1 MATIIIRSH
10 ENIKGRPLQIPE
22 NEIQENAHAQLIQ
35 QLSTMLLQLNALQS
49 VIRDDKADIA
59 TIRDGLSTLERM
71 TRNVIH
77 DLRMADDDLPLPD
90 LVGMT
95 LSEALSRAVD
105 ETAEAAGLSS
115 RVVFSGEERPLPGYT
130 ERLLYRIAQEA
141 LYQAQ
146 QHQHIHRIRFTL
158 NYGHDEAQM
167 SIEDDGTLPPV
178 GAQFIAPYDTPLPYF
193 QNQDTEG
200 YNDGHSEETRYEDGR
215 YEEKRHE
222 DGRDKS
228 GPYRGLR
235 HRIEHLSG
243 SLEVT
248 SGTEQGT
255 RILVRVPYS
264 VENSSTMTGP
274 ITKVA
279 TAGTASETLA
289 QGKRI
294 KVLVVDNQN
303 VSRAGLRRLIESYPN
318 LWVVGEAADGVQ
330 AVSETLELGPD
341 VVLMDTQ
348 LPNNQTIEALRQIK
362 QLNLETRVLLISAQE
377 REDYL
382 YETLRAGAD
391 GFVLKDIAP
400 DELAESLRLVASGE
414 VLVQPQLAGR
424 LLSRVGR
431 QGRGG
436 ASYETLTAREQDVLQ
451 LLARGLRNKEIAARL
466 VVSER
471 TVNFHLA
478 NIYQKL
484 NVSGRTEALSKALEQ
499 GLIRV

>member
-1 MATIIIRSH
+1 
-10 ENIKGRPLQIPE
+10 
-22 NEIQENAHAQLIQ
+22 
-35 QLSTMLLQLNALQS
+35 MLLQLNSLQNIAWHDDANIAAL
-49 VIRDDKADIA
+49 RN
-59 TIRDGLSTLERM
+59 GLSTLEQM
-71 TRNVIH
+71 TRDVLH
-77 DLRMADDDLPLPD
+77 ELRMADDDLPLPD
-90 LVGMT
+90 LAGLT
-95 LSEALSRAVD
+95 LAEALSRAVD
-105 ETAEAAGLSS
+105 EAAEAAGFSS

-141 LYQAQ
+141 LTQAQ
-146 QHQHIHRIRFTL
+146 QHEHVHRLRFSFT
-158 NYGHDEAQM
+158 YGHDEAQM
-167 SIEDDGTLPPV
+167 SIEDDGTPVGASFSSPPGSPDV
-178 GAQFIAPYDTPLPYF
+178 PIPHFQNTSIGAQFIAPSDAASTDTPDASSTSLD
-193 QNQDTEG
+193 NLLL
-200 YNDGHSEETRYEDGR
+200 
-215 YEEKRHE
+215 
-222 DGRDKS
+222 
-228 GPYRGLR
+228 YRGLQ
-235 HRIEHLSG
+235 HRIEHLGG

-248 SGTEQGT
+248 TGTEQGT
-255 RILVRVPYS
+255 RVLVRVPYNP
-264 VENSSTMTGP
+264 ENTVPATSTPSEGTITG
-274 ITKVA
+274 TV
-279 TAGTASETLA
+279 SET
-289 QGKRI
+289 QVEGKPI
-294 KVLVVDNQN
+294 KVLIVDNQS

-318 LWVVGEAADGVQ
+318 LRVVGEASNGVQ

-341 VVLMDTQ
+341 VVLMEAQ

-414 VLVQPQLAGR
+414 VLVQPQLASR
-424 LLSRVGR
+424 LLSRVGK
-431 QGRGG
+431 QGRGP
-436 ASYETLTAREQDVLQ
+436 AYETLTAREQDVLQ

-499 GLIRV
+499 GLIHV

>member
-1 MATIIIRSH
+1 
-10 ENIKGRPLQIPE
+10 LQIAE
-22 NEIQENAHAQLIQ
+22 NEPQENAHAQLIEK
-35 QLSTMLLQLNALQS
+35 LSTMLLQLNALQS
-49 VIRDDKADIA
+49 VARDDGANIS
-59 TIRDGLSTLERM
+59 TIRDGLSTLERL
-71 TRNVIH
+71 TRTVIH
-77 DLRMADDDLPLPD
+77 ELRMADDDMPLPD

-95 LSEALSRAVD
+95 LPEALSHAVD
-105 ETAEAAGLSS
+105 ETAEAEGFSS
-115 RVVFSGEERPLPGYT
+115 RVVFSGEERPLQGYT

-141 LYQAQ
+141 LYQVQ
-146 QHQHIHRIRFTL
+146 QHEHVHRLRFTL

-167 SIEDDGTLPPV
+167 SVEDDGTLSPV
-178 GAQFIAPYDTPLPYF
+178 EDTPLPYF
-193 QNQDTEG
+193 QDEARRNEV
-200 YNDGHSEETRYEDGR
+200 R
-215 YEEKRHE
+215 
-222 DGRDKS
+222 
-228 GPYRGLR
+228 PYRGLR
-235 HRIEHLSG
+235 HRIEHLGG

-248 SGTEQGT
+248 AGTEQGT
-255 RILVRVPYS
+255 RVLVRVPYS
-264 VENSSTMTGP
+264 VEHSSSLTGTGP
-274 ITKVA
+274 VPEAPTTETI
-279 TAGTASETLA
+279 SETLA
-289 QGKRI
+289 PGKRI
-294 KVLVVDNQN
+294 KVLIVDNQS

-348 LPNNQTIEALRQIK
+348 LPNNQTMEALRQIK
-362 QLNLETRVLLISAQE
+362 QLNLETRVLLISTQE

-382 YETLRAGAD
+382 YEALRAGAD

-414 VLVQPQLAGR
+414 VLVQPQLANR

-431 QGRGG
+431 QGRG
-436 ASYETLTAREQDVLQ
+436 ASYETLTAREQDVLK
-451 LLARGLRNKEIAARL
+451 LLARGMRNKEIATRL

>member
-1 MATIIIRSH
+1 M
-10 ENIKGRPLQIPE
+10 QIPE
-22 NEIQENAHAQLIQ
+22 NAQQENAHAQLIQ
-35 QLSTMLLQLNALQS
+35 KLSTMLLQLNTLQNTT
-49 VIRDDKADIA
+49 RDDEADIA

-71 TRNVIH
+71 TRSVIH

-90 LVGMT
+90 LVGIT
-95 LSEALSRAVD
+95 LSEALSHAVD
-105 ETAEAAGLSS
+105 ETAEAAGISS

-146 QHQHIHRIRFTL
+146 QHEHVHRLRFTL

-167 SIEDDGTLPPV
+167 SIEDDGTLPV
-178 GAQFIAPYDTPLPYF
+178 GLRFSAPYDTPLPYF

-200 YNDGHSEETRYEDGR
+200 YNDGHDEEGR
-215 YEEKRHE
+215 YELHDHE
-222 DGRDKS
+222 EREDTGRDKS

-235 HRIEHLSG
+235 HRIEHIGG
-243 SLEVT
+243 SLEVS

-255 RILVRVPYS
+255 RVLVQVPYNI
-264 VENSSTMTGP
+264 ENSSTMTGP

-279 TAGTASETLA
+279 TAGTVSETLA

-414 VLVQPQLAGR
+414 VLVQPQLASR